1 MGMTDTGISAKELQE
16 YEAVFASVT
25 RGAGGTTYFAD
36 SGGRTPTGDVYVL
49 WDVNRGFTG
58 DGWDKETVNSPH
70 YGFTEDQFEEDIK
83 DGNLN
88 DMFGSWSDRVP
99 DINSRLQWLMDL
111 PAGCK
116 ENAQ

>member
-25 RGAGGTTYFAD
+25 RTTYFAD
-36 SGGRTPTGDVYVL
+36 SGGRTPTGGVYVL
-49 WDVNRGFTG
+49 WDDTKGFTG
-58 DGWDKETVNSPH
+58 TGWHEHSENSPH
-70 YGFTEDQFEEDIK
+70 YNFTEEQFDADMV

-88 DMFGSWSDRVP
+88 DMFGSWSERVP
-99 DINSRLQWLMDL
+99 DIDKRLQWLLAL

-116 ENAQ
+116 ENA

>member
-36 SGGRTPTGDVYVL
+36 SGGRIPTSNIYVL
-49 WDVNRGFTG
+49 WDVDRGFTG
-58 DGWDKETVNSPH
+58 NTWHRSTAGSPS
-70 YGFTEDQFEEDIK
+70 YGLTDDQFNAFME

-88 DMFGSWSDRVP
+88 DMFASWSERVP
-99 DINSRLQWLMDL
+99 IIDERLQWLLML
-111 PAGCK
+111 PDACK
-116 ENAQ
+116 EDA

>member
-25 RGAGGTTYFAD
+25 RGAGRTTYFAD
-36 SGGRTPTGDVYVL
+36 SGGRTPTGGVYVL

-58 DGWDKETVNSPH
+58 TGWGENLENSP
-70 YGFTEDQFEEDIK
+70 YYDFTEEQFDADMV

-88 DMFGSWSDRVP
+88 DMFGSWSNRVP
-99 DINSRLQWLMDL
+99 DINSRLQWLMAL
-111 PAGCK
+111 PDDCK
-116 ENAQ
+116 DNG

>member
-36 SGGRTPTGDVYVL
+36 SGGRTQTGGVYVL
-49 WDVNRGFTG
+49 WDPSSGFTG
-58 DGWDKETVNSPH
+58 TGWDDKSTNSP
-70 YGFTEDQFEEDIK
+70 YFGFEDQFEEDMK

-88 DMFGSWSDRVP
+88 DMFGTWSERVP
-99 DINSRLQWLMDL
+99 IIDHRLQWLLAL

-116 ENAQ
+116 QNAN

>member
-36 SGGRTPTGDVYVL
+36 SGGRTPTGGVYVL
-49 WDVNRGFTG
+49 WDVTGGFTG
-58 DGWDKETVNSPH
+58 TTWHEDSENSPS
-70 YGFTEDQFEEDIK
+70 YGFTEEQFEADMA

-88 DMFGSWSDRVP
+88 DMFGSWSERVP
-99 DINSRLQWLMDL
+99 DIDKRLQWLLAL

-116 ENAQ
+116 ENA

>member
-25 RGAGGTTYFAD
+25 RTTYFAD

-49 WDVNRGFTG
+49 WDDARGFTG
-58 DGWDKETVNSPH
+58 TGWDKDSPNSPH
-70 YGFTEDQFEEDIK
+70 YNFTEDQFEEDMK

-88 DMFGSWSDRVP
+88 DMFSTWSDRVP
-99 DINSRLQWLMDL
+99 DINSRLQWLMNL
-111 PAGCK
+111 PTGCK
-116 ENAQ
+116 ENA